1 MLSYCC
7 GGSTFI
13 AAFNV
18 ACASKAVV
26 PSIRIALLQL
36 WMIFSNRAQEDGEKT
51 VVLKSEG
58 PDLPAL
64 EAKAQSLLLPT
75 FLVEDA
81 G

>member
-1 MLSYCC
+1 
-7 GGSTFI
+7 
-13 AAFNV
+13 
-18 ACASKAVV
+18 
-26 PSIRIALLQL
+26 
-36 WMIFSNRAQEDGEKT
+36 MIFVNRAQEDGEKT

-64 EAKAQSLLLPT
+64 ETKAQSLLLPT